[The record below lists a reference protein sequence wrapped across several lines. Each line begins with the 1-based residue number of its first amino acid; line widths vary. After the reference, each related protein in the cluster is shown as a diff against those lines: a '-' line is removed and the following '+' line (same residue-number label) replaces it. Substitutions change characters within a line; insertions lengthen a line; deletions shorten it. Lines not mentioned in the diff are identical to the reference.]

1 MSSAATTEPHSV
13 IIGTAGHIDHG
24 KTALVEAL
32 TGVATDRL
40 PEEKRR
46 GISIDLGFAPLDLG
60 VDAPAASFVDVPGH
74 EAFIKNMVAGATGIN
89 AALLVVAA
97 DEGVMPQT
105 REHVVVLEALGIERA
120 VVAITK
126 ADLVD
131 VEWSEFVA
139 ETTVEMFA
147 GTRLEGSET
156 VIVSARTG
164 EGIDQ
169 LRAALARVAMDASS
183 VHTDRP
189 TRLPVDRS
197 FPVVGVGTVATGTLW
212 AGTIARGA
220 TLSVLPDGGL
230 VRVRS
235 IEVHGSPVE
244 RARSGQRTALALT
257 GTGAQAVRRGMVLV
271 EPDAGWRPI
280 RRTDVRLWLVAS
292 APRAIESGDRL
303 RFHHG
308 TAEVMGR
315 VRWYSGRDVK
325 PGEKGYGRV
334 RFEKPIVIASGDRLV
349 VRAYSPVVSIG
360 GAEIVLRAPPRVR
373 ARERAEH
380 ATRLAEIVCA
390 KPPERVA
397 RILETAGGRGVI
409 DTSLVLDTG
418 LGIDQLQ
425 TALAAIPDSVERHG
439 ERWFARSA
447 VDAAAEQL
455 IEAVG
460 SYHRHQPLQPG
471 IGLEA
476 ARQAVDG
483 ADPALVEAVIGA
495 LVDGGQLERRG
506 TVVAI
511 AGHAVELQGEE
522 ERLVGSIRDVYR
534 EAGLEAPDTIRLAK
548 RLGVDEQRLRE
559 LQHYLERHGEL
570 VKLASDWYI
579 DVSALE
585 RARVALV
592 ERLQADGTVDTG
604 TCKAIL
610 GVSRKFLIPV
620 LEYFDRSGVTRRD
633 GNKRV
638 LAKPAA

>member
-1 MSSAATTEPHSV
+1 MSSLVATDLRPV

-24 KTALVEAL
+24 KTVLVEAL
-32 TGVATDRL
+32 TGIATDRL

-60 VDAPAASFVDVPGH
+60 PDAPAASFVDVPGH
-74 EAFIKNMVAGATGIN
+74 EAFIKNMVAGATGIDV
-89 AALLVVAA
+89 ALLVVAA
-97 DEGVMPQT
+97 DEGVMQQT

-126 ADLVD
+126 SDLVD
-131 VEWSEFVA
+131 ADWCELVV
-139 ETTVEMFA
+139 ETTTEMLA

-164 EGIDQ
+164 DGIDR
-169 LRAALARVAMDASS
+169 LRVALARVALNVSG
-183 VHTDRP
+183 VRTDRP

-212 AGTIARGA
+212 AGTIAHGD
-220 TLSVLPDGGL
+220 TLRSLPEGDT

-244 RARSGQRTALALT
+244 QARSGQRTALALT
-257 GTGAQAVRRGMVLV
+257 GSGTQSVRRGTMLV
-271 EPDAGWRPI
+271 EPDAGWRSN
-280 RRTDVRLWLVAS
+280 RRADVRLWLVVS
-292 APRAIESGDRL
+292 APRPVESGDRL

-308 TAEVMGR
+308 TTEVMGR
-315 VRWYSGRDVK
+315 VRWYSSRQVE
-325 PGEKGYGRV
+325 PGEEGYGRV
-334 RFEKPIVIASGDRLV
+334 RFEKPLVIAAGDRLV
-349 VRAYSPVVSIG
+349 VRAYSPVETIG

-373 ARERAEH
+373 ARERGEH
-380 ATRLAEIVCA
+380 ATRLAEIVRA
-390 KPPERVA
+390 KPSERVS
-397 RILETAGGRGVI
+397 RILEMAGGRGVV
-409 DTSLVLDTG
+409 DTSLVLDSG
-418 LGIDQLQ
+418 LGVDQLQ
-425 TALAAIPDSVERHG
+425 AALAEIPESVERHG

-447 VDAAAEQL
+447 VDAAAQQL
-455 IEAVG
+455 LDAVG
-460 SYHRHQPLQPG
+460 SYHRRQPLQLG
-471 IGLEA
+471 MGLEA
-476 ARQAVDG
+476 ARQAVGG

-495 LVDGGQLERRG
+495 LVDDGQLERRG
-506 TVVAI
+506 AVVAM
-511 AGHAVELQGEE
+511 AAHAVELGEQE
-522 ERLVGSIRDVYR
+522 QRLVGSIQDAYR

-548 RLGVDEQRLRE
+548 QLDVDEQRLRE
-559 LQHYLERHGEL
+559 LQHYLERRGEL

-585 RARVALV
+585 QARVALV
-592 ERLQADGTVDTG
+592 ERLQAEGGVDTG